1 MKQNGEK
8 KVHKRKTI
16 PFYQRRG
23 PVLFCKIAGIFAG
36 AMMLAAPFFHWR
48 VVWVKADIRVREGFS
63 LFDVLKYVFGND
75 FTGKRGMRFLVV
87 GLLVAMIVA
96 ALWVLYF
103 AYRDQLYP
111 DKDRNPS
118 TIGER
123 FFRKFR
129 LISHLLPL
137 VLSIGGMIGLQKT
150 TAYALLYDRMEETYR
165 SWKPL
170 VEGGSGYHDWKL
182 PGLGCILLVVGI
194 LLYLISG
201 CLRYLINTLNEDD

>member
-8 KVHKRKTI
+8 KIHKRNMV
-16 PFYQRRG
+16 PFYQRKG
-23 PVLFCKIAGIFAG
+23 PVLFCKIAGLFAG

-63 LFDVLKYVFGND
+63 LFDVLKYVFGDD

-87 GLLVAMIVA
+87 GLLLAMIIA

-123 FFRKFR
+123 FFRRFR

-137 VLSIGGMIGLQKT
+137 VLSVVGMIGLQKT
-150 TAYALLYDRMEETYR
+150 PPYAVLYDKMEETYR
-165 SWKPL
+165 SWKTL
-170 VEGGSGYHDWKL
+170 VMGSSGYHDWKL
-182 PGLGCILLVVGI
+182 PGLGCILLFMGI
-194 LLYLISG
+194 LLYLVSG
-201 CLRYLINTLNEDD
+201 GLRYLINTLNEDD